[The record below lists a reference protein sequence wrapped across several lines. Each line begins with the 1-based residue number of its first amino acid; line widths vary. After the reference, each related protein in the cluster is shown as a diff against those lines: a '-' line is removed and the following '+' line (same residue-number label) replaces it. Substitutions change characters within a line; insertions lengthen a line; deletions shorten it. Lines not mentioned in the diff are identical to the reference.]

1 MYFDDMDIVK
11 YRGTRK
17 LEVNKPQRRRYA
29 VISTRTNYWVVV
41 QVDMLTLLLAK
52 ELIETQTPGNASQFL
67 ATTLQVI
74 WRLTET
80 GQNVYSHIGYSQ
92 EY

>member
-17 LEVNKPQRRRYA
+17 LEVNKTQWRRYA
-29 VISTRTNYWVVV
+29 VISTRTNYWAVV

-52 ELIETQTPGNASQFL
+52 ELIETQTPGNASQL
-67 ATTLQVI
+67 AIMLQVI
-74 WRLTET
+74 WRLTES
-80 GQNVYSHIGYSQ
+80 GLNVHSHIGYSQ
-92 EY
+92 KY

>member
-17 LEVNKPQRRRYA
+17 LEVNKPQWRRYA
-29 VISTRTNYWVVV
+29 VISTRTNYWAVV

-52 ELIETQTPGNASQFL
+52 ELIETQTSGNASQL
-67 ATTLQVI
+67 ATMLQVI
-74 WRLTET
+74 WRLTES

-92 EY
+92 KY

>member
-1 MYFDDMDIVK
+1 MYYDDMDIVK

-17 LEVNKPQRRRYA
+17 LEVNKPQWRRYA

-52 ELIETQTPGNASQFL
+52 ELIETQTPGNASQL
-67 ATTLQVI
+67 TTSLQVI
-74 WRLTET
+74 WRLTES
-80 GQNVYSHIGYSQ
+80 GLNVYSQIGYSQ
-92 EY
+92 NY

>member
-17 LEVNKPQRRRYA
+17 LEVNKPQWRRYA

-52 ELIETQTPGNASQFL
+52 ELIETQKSGNASQF
-67 ATTLQVI
+67 
-74 WRLTET
+74 
-80 GQNVYSHIGYSQ
+80 
-92 EY
+92 